1 MTIVGCHNEVKIPFG
16 VLQLSDGKL
25 AKIVEKPVHD
35 IIINTGV
42 YVIEP
47 HIISYIPEGRH
58 MDMNELIET
67 VIEKEK
73 VSVYPIYKGWFD
85 IGQWEEYK
93 RPLKNCKAQKAYK
106 KMKVLGIIPARGGS
120 KGMPK
125 KNIRPLL
132 NKPLIAW
139 TIEQALKSKYID
151 RVVVST
157 DDPAIARLAK
167 KHGAD
172 VPFMRPDKLAT
183 DKAKSI
189 DVVSHA
195 LLSLPEKYD
204 YVVLLQPTSPL
215 RTADDI
221 DACVKLCM
229 SKGGNSCVSV
239 TESEKNPHWMYSLD
253 RNGRMHRLIKTKKQL
268 TAGRICPSHTL

>member
-1 MTIVGCHNEVKIPFG
+1 
-16 VLQLSDGKL
+16 
-25 AKIVEKPVHD
+25 
-35 IIINTGV
+35 
-42 YVIEP
+42 
-47 HIISYIPEGRH
+47 
-58 MDMNELIET
+58 
-67 VIEKEK
+67 
-73 VSVYPIYKGWFD
+73 
-85 IGQWEEYK
+85 
-93 RPLKNCKAQKAYK
+93 
-106 KMKVLGIIPARGGS
+106 MKVLGIIPARGGS

-157 DDPAIARLAK
+157 DDPSIAKISR

-172 VPFMRPDKLAT
+172 VPFMRPAELAT
-183 DKAKSI
+183 DKARSI

-221 DACVKLCM
+221 DACVKLCVG
-229 SKGGNSCVSV
+229 KRINSCVSV

-253 RNGRMHRLIKTKKQL
+253 RNGRMHRLIKTKKTIDRRQDL
-268 TAGRICPSHTL
+268 PKVYALNGAIYVAQVDWLLNNKAFVTDETYAYIMPKERSVDIDNDLDFKFAEFLLLRQ

>member
-1 MTIVGCHNEVKIPFG
+1 M
-16 VLQLSDGKL
+16 
-25 AKIVEKPVHD
+25 
-35 IIINTGV
+35 
-42 YVIEP
+42 
-47 HIISYIPEGRH
+47 
-58 MDMNELIET
+58 
-67 VIEKEK
+67 
-73 VSVYPIYKGWFD
+73 
-85 IGQWEEYK
+85 
-93 RPLKNCKAQKAYK
+93 KNCKARKTYK
-106 KMKVLGIIPARGGS
+106 KLKVLGIIPARGGS

-125 KNIRPLL
+125 KNIRHLL
-132 NKPLIAW
+132 NKPLIVW

-151 RVVVST
+151 RVIVST
-157 DDPAIARLAK
+157 DDPAIAKISR

-172 VPFMRPDKLAT
+172 VPFMRPAELAT

-189 DVVSHA
+189 GAVFHA

-239 TESEKNPHWMYSLD
+239 TESEKNPHWMYSLNK
-253 RNGRMHRLIKTKKQL
+253 NGRMHKLIQTEKTIDRRQDLPKVYALNGAIYVAQVDWLLNNKAFVTDETYAYIMPKERSVDIDNDLDFRFAEFLLLRQ
-268 TAGRICPSHTL
+268 

>member
-1 MTIVGCHNEVKIPFG
+1 V
-16 VLQLSDGKL
+16 
-25 AKIVEKPVHD
+25 
-35 IIINTGV
+35 
-42 YVIEP
+42 
-47 HIISYIPEGRH
+47 
-58 MDMNELIET
+58 
-67 VIEKEK
+67 
-73 VSVYPIYKGWFD
+73 
-85 IGQWEEYK
+85 
-93 RPLKNCKAQKAYK
+93 
-106 KMKVLGIIPARGGS
+106 KVLGIIPARGRS

-139 TIEQALKSKYID
+139 TIEQALRSKHID
-151 RVVVST
+151 RVIVST
-157 DDPAIARLAK
+157 DDHAIAKISR

-189 DVVSHA
+189 DAVFHA

-221 DACVKLCM
+221 DACVKLCVG
-229 SKGGNSCVSV
+229 KRINSCVSV
-239 TESEKNPHWMYSLD
+239 AESEKNPHWMYSLD
-253 RNGRMHRLIKTKKQL
+253 RNGRMHRLIKTKKAIDRRQDMPKSYAL
-268 TAGRICPSHTL
+268 NGAVYIAQIDWLSHSKSFVTDETYAYIMPKERSVDIDDEMDFHFAEFLLLKNKTYVKKH

>member
-1 MTIVGCHNEVKIPFG
+1 
-16 VLQLSDGKL
+16 
-25 AKIVEKPVHD
+25 
-35 IIINTGV
+35 
-42 YVIEP
+42 
-47 HIISYIPEGRH
+47 
-58 MDMNELIET
+58 
-67 VIEKEK
+67 
-73 VSVYPIYKGWFD
+73 
-85 IGQWEEYK
+85 
-93 RPLKNCKAQKAYK
+93 
-106 KMKVLGIIPARGGS
+106 MKVLGIIPARGGS

-253 RNGRMHRLIKTKKQL
+253 RDGRMHRLIKTKKTIDRRQDL
-268 TAGRICPSHTL
+268 PKSYALNGAVYTARIDWLSHSKSFVTDETYAYIMPKERSVDIDNDLDFRFAEFLLLRQ